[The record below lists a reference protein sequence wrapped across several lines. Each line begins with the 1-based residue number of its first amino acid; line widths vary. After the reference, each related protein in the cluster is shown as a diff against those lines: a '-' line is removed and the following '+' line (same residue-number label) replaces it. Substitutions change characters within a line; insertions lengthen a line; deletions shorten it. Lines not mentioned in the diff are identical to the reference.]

1 MRFLSKIELKRGRD
15 LKELAGAIPKNAY
28 AEHQALWRLVGAEG
42 GAARNFL
49 YRREQIGHWPA
60 YYILSSQEPAPSYG
74 PWEIKTKPFSPKLAA
89 GQRLGFVLR
98 ANPVRTT
105 KVSSDPDDKRRKRH
119 DVIMHAK
126 CLERDEKPDP
136 AHRRGQSQLVQEA
149 GPQWLEE
156 RAELAGFALEALHVD
171 DYRQHRLVKR
181 GQTQPIRFSTLD
193 YQGILRVLDVDRFL
207 TTLHQGLGPAKAF
220 GCGLLLVRRAS

>member
-1 MRFLSKIELKRGRD
+1 MWFLSKIELKRGRD

-28 AEHQALWRLVGAEG
+28 AEHQALWRLVGAED

-60 YYILSSQEPAPSYG
+60 YYILSSHEPDSSDG
-74 PWEIKTKPFSPKLAA
+74 PWEIQTKPFAPKLVA
-89 GQRLGFVLR
+89 GQRLGFALR

-105 KVSSDPDDKRRKRH
+105 KVSADPDDRRRKRH

-126 CLERDEKPDP
+126 RLERDDQPDP
-136 AHRRGQSQLVQEA
+136 AHRRGQSQLVQDA
-149 GPQWLEE
+149 GPRWLEE
-156 RAELAGFALEALHVD
+156 RAEPAGFALEALHVD
-171 DYRQHRLVKR
+171 DYRQHRFVKR

-207 TTLHQGLGPAKAF
+207 ATLQNGIGPAKAF